1 MPEFHSSASAI
12 SELRARFPQTPF
24 LTLGQTVWWDEP
36 VKAAFCRILEV
47 VAPDAVMM
55 AAVHDTDYFAKLS
68 RLENETQGEAERREK
83 FALLSHNDGD
93 TRGLW
98 SAAGEIACLFG
109 SETVPTRQ
117 LLTENGVEFDRVA
130 RDYPGGAPALLNE
143 ETPAWGWRA
152 LVQTQARSMI
162 AGDVKLR
169 DIGPTLTS
177 QIEWAVNSS
186 LQIAWPPHN
195 GVCEACATEARENAT
210 QIFAWTRDYLN
221 QDPDGTLSDFYRWL
235 TPRLWAMVR
244 GTGSCNLTTS
254 TSLRLFKFN
263 RETCQMPR
271 FEFVDLFLN
280 AATKDI
286 AQRCYNDAVRGSGIY
301 TLDQFGPGALPFDV
315 VIPGKGRG
323 TLHLNDGTLS
333 IDTEPRQTIQA
344 KCENVAQLAEIL
356 ESNFGAEVALVGKAV
371 SLISMLAKEFIFVFH
386 EKASSYTKRTQAMN
400 EALRG
405 ALRGQGIKLELHPML
420 RLKYATWD
428 ALSQARAV
436 FDLPP
441 HLASAF
447 GQNSIAAGEFAARWS
462 DVCDAQDALRSDLK
476 NCRSPRELLL
486 FLSRRLGGAWTKR
499 CEEFHAAHDV
509 IAAMHQ
515 QTSTLKSE
523 IESLRQEA
531 REATL
536 QAAQIERA
544 KGEDF
549 RAHLNPLRQRLF
561 DIKEAQSHR
570 FGNIEMDAA
579 TGKPRKLSKEEREA
593 SRLQIES
600 ENQEIEALR
609 QQMAAMEN
617 ERAHFDVQIAQLRE
631 TARQKRAFAKQN
643 VREKLVVERSENVA
657 GARQTR
663 RELRYEAELE
673 RLRRTRDAIMTSDG
687 LRYTNY
693 RPTAWWFPLVSP
705 DGKWLD
711 QLVQTAQLRVEEI

>member
-1 MPEFHSSASAI
+1 MPDLHSSASAI
-12 SELRARFPQTPF
+12 QELRKRFPQTPF
-24 LTLGQTVWWDEP
+24 LTLGQTALWDEP

-68 RLENETQGEAERREK
+68 HFEGEAQRREK

-98 SAAGEIACLFG
+98 SAAGEISCLFG
-109 SETVPTRQ
+109 SEIVPSRH

-130 RDYPGGAPALLNE
+130 RDYPGGAEALLNA
-143 ETPAWGWRA
+143 ETNAWGWRA
-152 LVQTQARSMI
+152 LVQTSARSMI

-169 DIGPTLTS
+169 DMGPSLVG
-177 QIEWAVNSS
+177 QIEWAINLS
-186 LQIAWPPHN
+186 LQIAWTNDN
-195 GVCEACATEARENAT
+195 GVCEACAKMARENAN
-210 QIFAWTRDYLN
+210 QIFGWTRDYLN

-263 RETCQMPR
+263 RETCQLPR

-280 AATKDI
+280 PATREIAA
-286 AQRCYNDAVRGSGIY
+286 RCYNDAVRGSGIY

-315 VIPGKGRG
+315 VIPGHGRG
-323 TLHLNDGTLS
+323 TLHLQEGTLS
-333 IDTEPRQTIQA
+333 IDTEPRRVLQTN
-344 KCENVAQLAEIL
+344 CENVGQLAEIL
-356 ESNFGAEVALVGKAV
+356 ESNFGADVVLVGKAV

-386 EKASSYTKRTQAMN
+386 EKASSYTPRTQKMN
-400 EALRG
+400 DALREAG
-405 ALRGQGIKLELHPML
+405 LELDLHPML

-428 ALSQARAV
+428 ALSQTRAV

-441 HLASAF
+441 HLESAF
-447 GQNSIAAGEFAARWS
+447 GQKSLPAGEFAARWS
-462 DVCDAQDALRSDLK
+462 DVCESQDALRADLK
-476 NCRSPRELLL
+476 NCRSPRELLA
-486 FLSRRLGGAWTKR
+486 FLSRSFGGAWTTR
-499 CEEFHAAHDV
+499 SEEFQAAHAT
-509 IAAMHQ
+509 ISAMHE

-523 IESLRQEA
+523 IESLRDEA
-531 REATL
+531 RRVTL
-536 QAAQIERA
+536 QAAQIERT

-549 RAHLNPLRQRLF
+549 RANLNPLRQRLF
-561 DIKEAQSHR
+561 DIKEGQANR
-570 FGNIEMDAA
+570 AGNVEMDAA
-579 TGKPRKLSKEEREA
+579 TGKPRKLSKDERETT
-593 SRLQIES
+593 RLQFER
-600 ENQEIEALR
+600 ENQELAALR
-609 QQMAAMEN
+609 E
-617 ERAHFDVQIAQLRE
+617 QIAACEHERQRFDAQISALRE
-631 TARQKRAFAKQN
+631 TARQKRALAKQK
-643 VREKLVVERSENVA
+643 VREKLSIERSEEVA
-657 GARQTR
+657 AARQTR

-673 RLRRTRDAIMTSDG
+673 RLRRTRDALMTSEG

-711 QLVQTAQLRVEEI
+711 QLVATAQLRVEEI